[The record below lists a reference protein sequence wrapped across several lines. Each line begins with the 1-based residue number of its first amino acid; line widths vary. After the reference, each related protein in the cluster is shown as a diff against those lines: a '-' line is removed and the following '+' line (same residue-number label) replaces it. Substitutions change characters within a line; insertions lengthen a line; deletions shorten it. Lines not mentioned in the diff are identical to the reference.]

1 MVIIKISGGLGNQL
15 FQYAF
20 GEFVKNKTGQEVKY
34 DLGLVQNNNRFT
46 NRNLDID
53 KLGISLQLATKEE
66 IKTFKKFP
74 EKWWRIERKLAHI
87 FPFFNPKMKVLND
100 PHAQVDPLPNTYYDG
115 YWQRMEYID
124 EVKNQLLSQIC
135 VPDDFSQKYKDF
147 LADLANENS
156 VSVHIRRDDYLKIPV
171 NAKIFEVCDIE
182 YYKKAIKYIKSKVAS
197 PKFYIFTQDMEWA
210 KKHFSGEEFHLV
222 QGNSAIED
230 LLLMSKCKH
239 NIIANSTF
247 SWWAS
252 YLNTN
257 PEKIIIV
264 PEKWYKN
271 SDSNQGV
278 KNLSNKKEYQRF

>member
-1 MVIIKISGGLGNQL
+1 
-15 FQYAF
+15 
-20 GEFVKNKTGQEVKY
+20 
-34 DLGLVQNNNRFT
+34 
-46 NRNLDID
+46 
-53 KLGISLQLATKEE
+53 
-66 IKTFKKFP
+66 
-74 EKWWRIERKLAHI
+74 
-87 FPFFNPKMKVLND
+87 
-100 PHAQVDPLPNTYYDG
+100 
-115 YWQRMEYID
+115 
-124 EVKNQLLSQIC
+124 
-135 VPDDFSQKYKDF
+135 
-147 LADLANENS
+147 
-156 VSVHIRRDDYLKIPV
+156 
-171 NAKIFEVCDIE
+171 
-182 YYKKAIKYIKSKVAS
+182 
-197 PKFYIFTQDMEWA
+197 MEWA